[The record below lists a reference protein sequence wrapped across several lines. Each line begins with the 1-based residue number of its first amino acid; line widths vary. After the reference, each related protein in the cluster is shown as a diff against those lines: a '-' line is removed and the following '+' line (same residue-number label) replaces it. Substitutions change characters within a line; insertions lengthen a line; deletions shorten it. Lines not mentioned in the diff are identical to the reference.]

1 MIKKDIIQPI
11 NYLIEKQAKEL
22 KDKIAYADEIENI
35 SYKNLNIET
44 KNLSFYLN
52 EKNLNPDDAASII
65 LPNSVNWIVSCFA
78 VLLFQTSWEIGIIV
92 GVSMLL
98 NIVASAIAGVTI
110 PFLLKKIG
118 IDPALASGV
127 MMTTLTDVLGFVTFL
142 GLATLLLL

>member
-1 MIKKDIIQPI
+1 MMVS
-11 NYLIEKQAKEL
+11 L
-22 KDKIAYADEIENI
+22 
-35 SYKNLNIET
+35 
-44 KNLSFYLN
+44 
-52 EKNLNPDDAASII
+52 
-65 LPNSVNWIVSCFA
+65 VNGTFWAIIVSCFA